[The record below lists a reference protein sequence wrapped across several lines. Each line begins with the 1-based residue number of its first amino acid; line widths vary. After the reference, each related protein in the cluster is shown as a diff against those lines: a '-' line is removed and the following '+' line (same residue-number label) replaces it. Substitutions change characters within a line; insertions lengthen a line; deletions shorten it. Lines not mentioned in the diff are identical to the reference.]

1 MSGGAL
7 HDYWDAFYAG
17 RAAQDVPPG
26 CSAFAE
32 WVSGSAVARQRGR
45 GVRLR
50 DARDSFHFAGLG
62 HRLLRASTSP
72 RAPSTRLRCARSPR
86 RRRATTSPSR
96 SPSSTSTSA
105 SPPSGWPTSWSEHQV
120 DAVYGRFLLH
130 SLEEEGRANL
140 FDLASRVLS
149 GRSGEL
155 LVEFRTGQDAGHQH
169 LFGDDHYRAY
179 LDPDAVVAELQR
191 RGGRIDELVTGHGL
205 AVYKSEDPH
214 VARIAAS
221 FA

>member
-32 WVSGSAVARQRGR
+32 WVSGRLSPGSVVAEFGF
-45 GVRLR
+45 GT
-50 DARDSFHFAGLG
+50 ARDSFHFAGLG
-62 HRLLRASTSP
+62 HRLLGFDFAESAVHAAQVRAQ
-72 RAPSTRLRCARSPR
+72 
-86 RRRATTSPSR
+86 
-96 SPSSTSTSA
+96 SA
-105 SPPSGWPTSWSEHQV
+105 QAASHDLSVRFAQLDLYQREDTEGLADELVEQQV

-140 FDLASRVLS
+140 FDLAGRVLS

-179 LDPDAVVAELQR
+179 LDPDAVVTELER